1 MSERREPIPDL
12 VSLAMPGSP
21 NAFRRDEKAA
31 SVSIWREAF
40 VGLDLIAL
48 HAAPVFYGLGIP
60 RGDGSAVITIPGF
73 MATDLYLRELH
84 CWLGRIGYRSY
95 LSEIGRNADC
105 LDVLV
110 DRLLQ
115 TIQKAYDE
123 THGLV
128 HLIGHSLGGVLA
140 LSAASLRP
148 DIVDSVI
155 TLGSPFRGVRSHP
168 VVLEMSKIVRDRVR
182 AARRDVSRP
191 ACFTG
196 YCDCNAV
203 AALQIPC
210 PHSIRHTAVYTK
222 TDGIIDWRVCV
233 NDDPATNVE
242 VESTHIGLV
251 FNPWVYEL
259 IARRLGEKGTLEKI

>member
-1 MSERREPIPDL
+1 MSTN
-12 VSLAMPGSP
+12 P
-21 NAFRRDEKAA
+21 NSFYRDQRSA
-31 SVSIWREAF
+31 SRPIWRESF
-40 VGLDLIAL
+40 VALDWIAL
-48 HAAPVFYGLGIP
+48 HTAPVFYGLGIP
-60 RGDGSAVITIPGF
+60 RGDRSAVIAIPGF
-73 MATDLYLRELH
+73 MGTDLYLQELH

-105 LDVLV
+105 LDLLT

-123 THGLV
+123 THGTV

-140 LSAASLRP
+140 LSAAALRP
-148 DIVDSVI
+148 DIIASVI
-155 TLGSPFRGVRSHP
+155 TLGAPFRGIRSHP
-168 VVLEMSKIVRDRVR
+168 MVLEMSRIVRDRIR
-182 AARRDVSRP
+182 TARRDETKP

-196 YCDCNAV
+196 YCDCDAV

-210 PHSIRHTAVYTK
+210 PHAIRHTAVYTK
-222 TDGIIDWRVCV
+222 TDGIVDWRVCV

-242 VESTHIGLV
+242 VQSTHIGLV

-259 IARRLGEKGTLEKI
+259 IATRLAQKESWDA